1 MRSNDSLTVSDIK
14 YEKWLSEH
22 TESLVGKTVAITGST
37 GGLGKQTCRFLASLG
52 ANLVLVDRNEERSA
66 AFASKLYELFPTL
79 SIERVRCDLADA
91 ESVKEAAVALSS
103 MNIDVFIHNAG
114 AYSIP
119 RSISNSGY
127 DNVFTINFISPYYLI
142 KSLLPKLS
150 ERGGR
155 VVVVGSIAHNYS
167 YIDEENVDFRS
178 VRAASKVYGNA
189 KRYLMFSLYELFKS
203 ERGASLSVVH
213 PGISFTGITAH
224 YLKLIFAIIKY
235 PMKVIFMKPKK
246 ACLSIIKGVFCNTG
260 AYEWI
265 GPRIFGIWGMP
276 KKSKLKRRRAG
287 EGEFTYLTAE
297 KIFEEI
303 KNGKENYE
311 A

>member
-1 MRSNDSLTVSDIK
+1 MK
-14 YEKWLSEH
+14 KPYEKYKKWLDKN
-22 TESLVGKTVAITGST
+22 TESLKGKRVAITGST
-37 GGLGKQTCRFLASLG
+37 GGLGRELSRYLAYLG
-52 ANLVLVDRNEERSA
+52 AELVLVDRNLTRSLA
-66 AFASKLYELFPTL
+66 LKSELEAEFPATMIRCVTADL
-79 SIERVRCDLADA
+79 SDLS
-91 ESVKEAAVALSS
+91 SVKAAAIELNSLG
-103 MNIDVFIHNAG
+103 IDYLIHNAG